1 MTRTGLSYSEEKHL
15 RKLAADSL
23 TRQQKCSTTKNGAFT
38 HACYGEDLNTLDA
51 PRKWLYDAG
60 LAEGMSTEQARIYAN
75 KVVLHVNPVE
85 LEAEYQKLLR
95 ERVTAQVFP

>member
-1 MTRTGLSYSEEKHL
+1 MARTGLSYSEEKHL

-23 TRQQKCSTTKNGAFT
+23 IRQQRCSTTKSGDFT
-38 HACYGEDLNTLDA
+38 YPCYGEDLNILDA

-75 KVVLHVNPVE
+75 KVILHVNPKE
-85 LEAEYQKLLR
+85 LEDEYQKLLR
-95 ERVTAQVFP
+95 QAVTA